1 MKEINDTLGHEFGDK
16 ALISTAN
23 VIHKSFRN
31 TDILSRIGGDEFVI
45 LAVKAQ
51 YEFIPVMI
59 ERIKEYIIEENN
71 SNDSYQISLSIGV
84 SRIDLSDESPL
95 DEAIKKA
102 DKEMYKSKTAN
113 KKNRK

>member
-1 MKEINDTLGHEFGDK
+1 MLPQSVKVDAEK
-16 ALISTAN
+16 A
-23 VIHKSFRN
+23 
-31 TDILSRIGGDEFVI
+31 
-45 LAVKAQ
+45 
-51 YEFIPVMI
+51 
-59 ERIKEYIIEENN
+59 EENN

-84 SRIDLSDESPL
+84 SRIDLSDDSPL